1 MVSKN
6 GYNWAQYIKVMNVC
20 EKKEVLLWDMN
31 RLGSAS
37 IRKKMKITIIKD
49 SIRVSMVDGSKKKA
63 TWKKSEHFR
72 FQYEQNKSR

>member
-1 MVSKN
+1 
-6 GYNWAQYIKVMNVC
+6 
-20 EKKEVLLWDMN
+20 MN

-63 TWKKSEHFR
+63 T
-72 FQYEQNKSR
+72 